1 MRILIVDDESA
12 LSASLR
18 SMLEDCGHQVEVCSQ
33 TATAS
38 RLLDKRMSDFDVL
51 LLDLFFEG
59 VADGMQLL
67 SELSLRPN
75 APPVIVMSG
84 MGLISHAVRALK
96 MGARDYMT
104 KPVDPEDL
112 LLRLS
117 GIEAQSRARDSRFD
131 PEADCINLGTG
142 RRLIA
147 HSPRMKAL
155 LRQAAG
161 IIEQDFPI
169 LIQGET
175 GVGKGL
181 MARLLHTFS
190 HRGDGPF
197 ISVNCSAI
205 PHELA
210 EAELFG
216 HSKGAFTGAT
226 GDHLGLLQQADG
238 GSIFLDEIG
247 ELTPALQGKLLTAL
261 EDGQVRPI
269 GAREPVNVNV
279 RLIAATNLD
288 LQSAVNNGTFRPDL
302 YYRIST
308 VALSIAPLRDRIE
321 DIEPLAWMILEELG
335 QSFKRNTLSLNAEA
349 VRALCDHPWYGNVR
363 ELRNV
368 LVRSVA
374 TSEHNV
380 LDIKDLKF
388 ANGDG
393 AAVEA
398 TAATAEDTATD
409 SEGAET
415 QGFFSPVKAVNDL
428 LEQDTILPLEALER
442 LYVTRVLEALGGN
455 KVATARALKISRGT
469 LRRKLRDDATP

>member
-18 SMLEDCGHQVEVCSQ
+18 SLLESCGHQVEERYT
-33 TATAS
+33 TAAAI
-38 RLLDKRMSDFDVL
+38 RLLDKRPTEFDVI

-75 APPVIVMSG
+75 APPIIVMSG
-84 MGLISHAVRALK
+84 MGLIAHAVRALK
-96 MGARDYMT
+96 MGARDYLT

-117 GIEAQSRARDSRFD
+117 AIESQSRRQRDNSLD
-131 PEADCINLGTG
+131 AESDCINLGEG
-142 RRLIA
+142 RRLVSR
-147 HSPRMKAL
+147 SPKMKAL

-161 IIEQDFPI
+161 IVEQDFPV
-169 LIQGET
+169 LLQGET

-190 HRGDGPF
+190 PRSDAPF
-197 ISVNCSAI
+197 IAVNCSAI
-205 PHELA
+205 PRELA

-226 GDHLGLLQQADG
+226 GQHVGLLQQANG

-247 ELTPALQGKLLTAL
+247 ELPHALQGKLLTAL
-261 EDGQVRPI
+261 EDGQMRPI
-269 GAREPVNVNV
+269 GAREPVSVDV
-279 RLIAATNLD
+279 RIIAATNLD
-288 LQSAVNNGTFRPDL
+288 LQTAVRDGRFRADL

-308 VALSIAPLRDRIE
+308 VTLTIDALRERRE
-321 DIEPLAWMILEELG
+321 DIEPLAWMLLDELG
-335 QSFKRNTLSLNAEA
+335 KNFKRDNLSLSPAAAEA
-349 VRALCDHPWYGNVR
+349 LRTHGWHGNVR

-368 LVRSVA
+368 LVRTVA
-374 TSEHNV
+374 TAQHNV
-380 LDIKDLKF
+380 IDVPDLKF
-388 ANGDG
+388 DSDSRTQSPSPSAASGPNTPEEQSLKPFS
-393 AAVEA
+393 ATRAVE
-398 TAATAEDTATD
+398 E
-409 SEGAET
+409 
-415 QGFFSPVKAVNDL
+415 L
-428 LEQDTILPLEALER
+428 LEQDEILPLEVLER
-442 LYVTRVLEALGGN
+442 LYVSRVLQAMGGN

-469 LRRKLRDDATP
+469 LRRKLSEDAIS

>member
-1 MRILIVDDESA
+1 MTVHILIVDDESA

-18 SMLEDCGHQVEVCSQ
+18 SLLESCGHSVEEQSNI
-33 TATAS
+33 TAAA
-38 RLLDKRMSDFDVL
+38 RVLDKRTDEFDVV
-51 LLDLFFEG
+51 LLDLFFDG
-59 VADGMQLL
+59 APDGMQLL
-67 SELSLRPN
+67 NELSLRPD

-84 MGLISHAVRALK
+84 MGLIAHAVRALK

-117 GIEAQSRARDSRFD
+117 AIESQSRQRDGSLD
-131 PEADCINLGTG
+131 VEADCINLGEG

-147 HSPRMKAL
+147 HSPQMKAL

-161 IIEQDFPI
+161 IVEQDFSV
-169 LIQGET
+169 LLQGET

-181 MARLLHTFS
+181 LARLLHTFS

-197 ISVNCSAI
+197 ISLNCSAI

-226 GDHLGLLQQADG
+226 GQRVGLLQQADG

-247 ELTPALQGKLLTAL
+247 ELSPTLQGKLLTAL

-269 GAREPVNVNV
+269 GAREPVSVDF

-288 LQSAVNNGTFRPDL
+288 LQTAVGEGRFRSDL

-308 VALSIAPLRDRIE
+308 VTLAIAALRERPE
-321 DIEPLAWMILEELG
+321 DIEPLAGMILDELG
-335 QSFKRNTLSLNAEA
+335 KSFKRENLALTPAAL
-349 VRALCDHPWYGNVR
+349 RALRNHSWYGNVR

-368 LVRSVA
+368 LVRSIA
-374 TSEHNV
+374 ASEHNV
-380 LDIKDLKF
+380 LDVADLKF
-388 ANGDG
+388 ANGD
-393 AAVEA
+393 ASQPSSPQIDAQADASDTAPQKPFSATRAVE
-398 TAATAEDTATD
+398 
-409 SEGAET
+409 
-415 QGFFSPVKAVNDL
+415 DL
-428 LEQDTILPLEALER
+428 LEQDTILPLEILER

-469 LRRKLRDDATP
+469 LRRKLRDDANL

>member
-1 MRILIVDDESA
+1 MTVHILIVDDESA

-18 SMLEDCGHQVEVCSQ
+18 SLLESCGHSVEEQ
-33 TATAS
+33 NNITAAA
-38 RLLDKRMSDFDVL
+38 RVLDKRMDEFDVV
-51 LLDLFFEG
+51 LLDLFFDG
-59 VADGMQLL
+59 APDGMQLL
-67 SELSLRPN
+67 SELSLRPD

-84 MGLISHAVRALK
+84 MGLIAHAVRALK

-117 GIEAQSRARDSRFD
+117 AIESQSRQRDGSLD
-131 PEADCINLGTG
+131 VEADCINLGEG

-147 HSPRMKAL
+147 HSPQMKAL

-161 IIEQDFPI
+161 IVEQDFSV
-169 LIQGET
+169 LLQGET

-181 MARLLHTFS
+181 LARLLHTFS

-197 ISVNCSAI
+197 ISLNCSAI

-226 GDHLGLLQQADG
+226 GQRVGLLQQADG

-247 ELTPALQGKLLTAL
+247 ELSPTLQGKLLTAL

-269 GAREPVNVNV
+269 GAREPVSVDF

-288 LQSAVNNGTFRPDL
+288 LQTAVGEGRFRSDL

-308 VALSIAPLRDRIE
+308 VTLAIAALRERPE
-321 DIEPLAWMILEELG
+321 DIEPLAGMILEELG
-335 QSFKRNTLSLNAEA
+335 KSFKRENLALTPAAL
-349 VRALCDHPWYGNVR
+349 RALRNHGWYGNVR

-368 LVRSVA
+368 LVRSIA
-374 TSEHNV
+374 ASEHNV
-380 LDIKDLKF
+380 LDVADLKF
-388 ANGDG
+388 ANGD
-393 AAVEA
+393 ATQSSPQIDARADASDTPPQKPFSATRAVE
-398 TAATAEDTATD
+398 
-409 SEGAET
+409 
-415 QGFFSPVKAVNDL
+415 DL
-428 LEQDTILPLEALER
+428 LEQDTILPLEILER

-469 LRRKLRDDATP
+469 LRRKLRDDANL

>member
-18 SMLEDCGHQVEVCSQ
+18 SLLESCGHRVEERYN
-33 TATAS
+33 TAAAI
-38 RLLDKRMSDFDVL
+38 RLLDKRLSEFDVI
-51 LLDLFFEG
+51 LLDLFFDG

-75 APPVIVMSG
+75 APPIIVMSG

-96 MGARDYMT
+96 VGARDYIT

-117 GIEAQSRARDSRFD
+117 AIESQSRQRDTSVD
-131 PEADCINLGTG
+131 ADADCINLGDG
-142 RRLIA
+142 RRLISR
-147 HSPRMKAL
+147 SPGMKAL
-155 LRQAAG
+155 LRQAVS
-161 IIEQDFPI
+161 IIAQDFPV
-169 LIQGET
+169 LLQGET

-181 MARLLHTFS
+181 LARLLHTFS
-190 HRGDGPF
+190 PRGGGPF
-197 ISVNCSAI
+197 IAVNCSAI

-216 HSKGAFTGAT
+216 HTKGAFTGAT
-226 GDHLGLLQQADG
+226 DQHAGLLQQADG

-247 ELTPALQGKLLTAL
+247 ELSPALQGKLLTAL
-261 EDGQVRPI
+261 EDGQIRPI
-269 GAREPVNVNV
+269 GAREPVKVNI

-288 LQSAVNNGTFRPDL
+288 LQTAVDEGRFRADL

-308 VALSIAPLRDRIE
+308 VTLAIAALRERLE
-321 DIEPLAWMILEELG
+321 DIEPLAGMILDELG
-335 QSFKRNTLSLNAEA
+335 TSFKRKDLSLTPA
-349 VRALCDHPWYGNVR
+349 ALQSLRNQHWNGNVR

-374 TSEHNV
+374 ASQHNV
-380 LDIKDLKF
+380 LDAADLRF
-388 ANGDG
+388 TSNGEPQPPSRPGID
-393 AAVEA
+393 
-398 TAATAEDTATD
+398 ATD
-409 SEGAET
+409 GQT
-415 QGFFSPVKAVNDL
+415 QRPFSATHAVDEL
-428 LEQDTILPLEALER
+428 LEQDTILPLEVLER
-442 LYVTRVLEALGGN
+442 LYVARVLEALGGN

-469 LRRKLRDDATP
+469 LRRKLRDADTAGI

>member
-1 MRILIVDDESA
+1 MHILIVDDESA

-18 SMLEDCGHQVEVCSQ
+18 SLLESCGHSVEEQSNI
-33 TATAS
+33 TAAA
-38 RLLDKRMSDFDVL
+38 RVLDKRTDEFDVV
-51 LLDLFFEG
+51 LLDLFFDG
-59 VADGMQLL
+59 APDGMQLL
-67 SELSLRPN
+67 NELSLRPD

-84 MGLISHAVRALK
+84 MGLIAHAVRALK

-117 GIEAQSRARDSRFD
+117 AIESQSRQRDGSLD
-131 PEADCINLGTG
+131 VEADCINLGEG

-147 HSPRMKAL
+147 HSPQMKAL

-161 IIEQDFPI
+161 IVEQDFSV
-169 LIQGET
+169 LLQGET

-181 MARLLHTFS
+181 LARLLHTFS

-197 ISVNCSAI
+197 ISLNCSAI

-226 GDHLGLLQQADG
+226 GQRVGLLQQADG

-247 ELTPALQGKLLTAL
+247 ELSPTLQGKLLTAL

-269 GAREPVNVNV
+269 GAREPVSVDF

-288 LQSAVNNGTFRPDL
+288 LQTAVGEGRFRSDL

-308 VALSIAPLRDRIE
+308 VTLAIAALRERPE
-321 DIEPLAWMILEELG
+321 DIEPLAGMILDELG
-335 QSFKRNTLSLNAEA
+335 KSFKRENLALTPAAL
-349 VRALCDHPWYGNVR
+349 RALRNHSWYGNVR

-368 LVRSVA
+368 LVRSIA
-374 TSEHNV
+374 ASEHNV
-380 LDIKDLKF
+380 LDVADLKF
-388 ANGDG
+388 ANGD
-393 AAVEA
+393 ASQPSSPQIDAQADASDTAPQKPFSATRAVE
-398 TAATAEDTATD
+398 
-409 SEGAET
+409 
-415 QGFFSPVKAVNDL
+415 DL
-428 LEQDTILPLEALER
+428 LEQDTILPLEILER

-469 LRRKLRDDATP
+469 LRRKLRDDANL